1 MPTLEILNSYSLPE
15 LKKIIRATNITGYSK
30 LKKAEL
36 VKLMLRPEHKSKF
49 EGLMK
54 RDKRVPD
61 VMDSK
66 RTKLNREFKKKAK
79 KARDVFE
86 FKEASKKIG
95 EQLKKKKFPKKEEP
109 KKEEPK
115 KEEPKKERIS
125 NRPILTK
132 EELKKIQEEKK
143 AKAKLVAQKI
153 RAKLVAQKIKEK
165 REKRKK
171 AGGKKVE
178 GKIIDQ

>member
-54 RDKRVPD
+54 REKRVPD

-115 KEEPKKERIS
+115 KERIS

-165 REKRKK
+165 KEKLKK

>member
-115 KEEPKKERIS
+115 KERIS

-165 REKRKK
+165 KEKLKK

-178 GKIIDQ
+178 GKIFDQ

>member
-115 KEEPKKERIS
+115 KERIS

>member
-61 VMDSK
+61 AMDSK
-66 RTKLNREFKKKAK
+66 RTKLNKEFKKKAK
-79 KARDVFE
+79 KAKELFE
-86 FKEASKKIG
+86 LKEASKKIG

-115 KEEPKKERIS
+115 KKRIS
-125 NRPILTK
+125 NRPIMTK
-132 EELKKIQEEKK
+132 EELKKRQEEMRKEK
-143 AKAKLVAQKI
+143 
-153 RAKLVAQKIKEK
+153 RAKLERV
-165 REKRKK
+165 RKNVK
-171 AGGKKVE
+171 
-178 GKIIDQ
+178 GKIFDQ

>member
-115 KEEPKKERIS
+115 KERIS

-165 REKRKK
+165 KEKLKK